1 MKEMELYGTAFQG
14 LKIRSRCLDYAM
26 PQEHCSAHVKDT
38 LSTLVVEQKNED
50 GKTRPVYR
58 AAPGKLSQ
66 PLAARFCGKVNTW
79 APPFFTCLVSG
90 GLSQDISRC
99 AQGPTDSDLS
109 TEAFADTATVCP
121 KWAGYRESSIGEVF
135 VSPPCGEGD
144 AVMGGGGYSF
154 VSPAIDWEGV
164 CVHGSCQICLDG
176 TRRCTEAADAGI
188 PQICLGGG
196 WKPLRGNGMLAMDLS
211 WREVP
216 YSVSAQALVT
226 VAVFVAISFAM
237 LVLNVSG
244 VWLSYRKAGRS
255 ARASALRKR

>member
-1 MKEMELYGTAFQG
+1 
-14 LKIRSRCLDYAM
+14 
-26 PQEHCSAHVKDT
+26 
-38 LSTLVVEQKNED
+38 
-50 GKTRPVYR
+50 
-58 AAPGKLSQ
+58 
-66 PLAARFCGKVNTW
+66 
-79 APPFFTCLVSG
+79 
-90 GLSQDISRC
+90 
-99 AQGPTDSDLS
+99 
-109 TEAFADTATVCP
+109 
-121 KWAGYRESSIGEVF
+121 
-135 VSPPCGEGD
+135 
-144 AVMGGGGYSF
+144 MGGGGYSF

-196 WKPLRGNGMLAMDLS
+196 WKPLRGNGMQAMDLP

-244 VWLSYRKAGRS
+244 VWLSYRKAEEERES
-255 ARASALRKR
+255 KRFEKAMNDLRGIKSEGQGSNRVSPEPIDSGWGEPEGGSPRKERVRDNAML